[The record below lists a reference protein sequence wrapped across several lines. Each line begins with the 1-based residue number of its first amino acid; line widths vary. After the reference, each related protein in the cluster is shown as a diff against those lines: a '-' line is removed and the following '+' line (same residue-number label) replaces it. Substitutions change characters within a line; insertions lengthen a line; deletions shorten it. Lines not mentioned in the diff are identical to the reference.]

1 MEMYTKKV
9 RFFIAAIAPMWLEII
24 NNVDLACYIRIF
36 TLAHNYN
43 PCTLTNIPDLI
54 GIMPVGRI
62 KLSRGN
68 KVIYNSEDFT
78 LSNQMTSAQPS
89 IKYRREGAPSAMC

>member
-1 MEMYTKKV
+1 MEMYNKKL
-9 RFFIAAIAPMWLEII
+9 RLFIAAIAPMWLEII
-24 NNVDLACYIRIF
+24 NNVDLACYIGIY

-43 PCTLTNIPDLI
+43 PCALTNISDLI

-68 KVIYNSEDFT
+68 KVIYNSKDLT
-78 LSNQMTSAQPS
+78 LSDQITDAQTG
-89 IKYRREGAPSAMC
+89 IKYRREGTPGI